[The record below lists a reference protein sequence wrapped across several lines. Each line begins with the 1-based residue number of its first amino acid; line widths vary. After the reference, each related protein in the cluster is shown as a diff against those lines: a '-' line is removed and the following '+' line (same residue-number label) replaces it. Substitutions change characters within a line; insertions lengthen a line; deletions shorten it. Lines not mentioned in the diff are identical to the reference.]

1 MEGDIR
7 YAKQD
12 GVCVLKLTG
21 DIRYTTGP
29 AAVISRSL
37 DTFFDKLFATGDFQ
51 DVVVDMTETTAIDS
65 TNLGLLARLY
75 TWMQEHGGR
84 KPTLVS
90 TNPDVTRTLE
100 SVGFKTMPYH
110 ALVPSFGE
118 WGFILAGRET
128 QAPPTSYPV
137 PTRFL
142 NAETTPGLFH
152 FPADMTRVPSE
163 VNRLN
168 NQVLVRYFE
177 AEWRKVIR

>member
-7 YAKQD
+7 YAKKD

-37 DTFFDKLFATGDFQ
+37 DTFFDRLFEAGDIQ

-75 TWMQEHGGR
+75 TWMAERGGR
-84 KPTLVS
+84 RPTLVS

-100 SVGFKTMPYH
+100 SVGFDQVFTMVREPR
-110 ALVPSFGE
+110 ATVEQLERLPLVEGSQRE
-118 WGFILAGRET
+118 MLQLILDAHRRLMDMSED
-128 QAPPTSYPV
+128 
-137 PTRFL
+137 
-142 NAETTPGLFH
+142 NAEMFA
-152 FPADMTRVPSE
+152 PAVALMD
-163 VNRLN
+163 
-168 NQVLVRYFE
+168 
-177 AEWRKVIR
+177 AELHRDR

>member
-12 GVCVLKLTG
+12 GVCVLKLIG

-37 DTFFDKLFATGDFQ
+37 DTFFDKLFATGGFQ

-75 TWMQEHGGR
+75 TWMEEHGGR

-100 SVGFKTMPYH
+100 SVGFDKVFNVVGERLAATGELTKLP
-110 ALVPSFGE
+110 LVEGTQRE
-118 WGFILAGRET
+118 MLQLILEAHRRLMEM
-128 QAPPTSYPV
+128 SED
-137 PTRFL
+137 
-142 NAETTPGLFH
+142 NAEMFA
-152 FPADMTRVPSE
+152 PAVALMD
-163 VNRLN
+163 
-168 NQVLVRYFE
+168 
-177 AEWRKVIR
+177 AELHRDR